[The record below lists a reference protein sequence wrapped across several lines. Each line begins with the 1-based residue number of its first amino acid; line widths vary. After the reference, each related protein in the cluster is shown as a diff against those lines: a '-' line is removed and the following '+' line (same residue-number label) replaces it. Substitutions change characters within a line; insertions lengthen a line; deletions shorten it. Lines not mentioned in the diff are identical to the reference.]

1 MGIHLW
7 GAPFKTT
14 HFEERSLYPF
24 HRCWCSK
31 YFFWFRFQISDLRGR
46 IRDQNQKSV
55 IRSQLSVYIFFT
67 GERNILRRH
76 FITQNYATFLQRTKV
91 RGGIPDFVKEE
102 FESYLKCG
110 ILAHG
115 FLRIPFIKIWKKF
128 EGEYREKAF
137 EVLYIVNRRPT
148 PPFQYPKIC

>member
-1 MGIHLW
+1 MLMLKI
-7 GAPFKTT
+7 
-14 HFEERSLYPF
+14 
-24 HRCWCSK
+24 
-31 YFFWFRFQISDLRGR
+31 FFLIQISDLRGR

-115 FLRIPFIKIWKKF
+115 FLRIPFIKI
-128 EGEYREKAF
+128 
-137 EVLYIVNRRPT
+137 
-148 PPFQYPKIC
+148 

>member
-1 MGIHLW
+1 MGCFKW
-7 GAPFKTT
+7 GFT
-14 HFEERSLYPF
+14 FEGPRLKQPILKRGLYILF
-24 HRCWCSK
+24 IDVDAQNIFSDSD
-31 YFFWFRFQISDLRGR
+31 FRFQRSDLRGR

-115 FLRIPFIKIWKKF
+115 FLRIPFIKI
-128 EGEYREKAF
+128 
-137 EVLYIVNRRPT
+137 
-148 PPFQYPKIC
+148 

>member
-1 MGIHLW
+1 MLMLKI
-7 GAPFKTT
+7 
-14 HFEERSLYPF
+14 
-24 HRCWCSK
+24 
-31 YFFWFRFQISDLRGR
+31 FFLIQISDLRDQISEAESE
-46 IRDQNQKSV
+46 IR

-91 RGGIPDFVKEE
+91 RGGIPDFVKAE

-137 EVLYIVNRRPT
+137 EVLCIQSISRESILWRQLRCVYLDNT
-148 PPFQYPKIC
+148 PGQLPHHKEFTRCI